1 MNVFVME
8 RSIVRP
14 LGRDAQNRLIGY
26 VGENNSRSFYIR
38 TQDDISAYSTVS
50 LLIDKM
56 DCGAMTV
63 TTMADNSKMLS
74 LTLSAAMIGKAGVKT
89 CQIVMAGDNGLIQKS
104 AQFKAF
110 VGAANDVDQAAED
123 GATLIIISQA
133 ITDMVASA
141 AEDIVDAAQNVLNT
155 IPSDY
160 SKMSA
165 DVGSLRAN
173 LLQVYVEGTSLI
185 INGGI
190 PNGEDVSY

>member
-56 DCGAMTV
+56 DCGVMTV
-63 TTMADNSKMLS
+63 TTMPDNSKMLS
-74 LTLSAAMIGKAGVKT
+74 LTLSSAMIGKAGVKT
-89 CQIVMAGDNGLIQKS
+89 CQIVMAGSNGLVQKS
-104 AQFKAF
+104 AQFEAY

-123 GATLIIISQA
+123 GAALIVINEAINQMIQEYMPEYADANNDGNIVIS
-133 ITDMVASA
+133 
-141 AEDIVDAAQNVLNT
+141 
-155 IPSDY
+155 Y
-160 SKMSA
+160 
-165 DVGSLRAN
+165 
-173 LLQVYVEGTSLI
+173 
-185 INGGI
+185 
-190 PNGEDVSY
+190 GE